1 MFKELILRIK
11 KHQFLF
17 EELVKRDFKK
27 KYKRTILGML
37 WSVLSPLLQLI
48 VMSIVFTKFFGRGME
63 HYTIYLFTGNLL
75 FSFFKESTVNG
86 MHSLM
91 QNAGIIKKI
100 NLPKY
105 IFLLSKEVS
114 SCINFGL
121 TLIIYFLF
129 VIIDGVPITWKF
141 ILLLYPILFMLLFNI
156 GFGFIL
162 SALFVLF

>member
-1 MFKELILRIK
+1 MKALILRLK

-27 KYKRTILGML
+27 KYKRTVLGML
-37 WSVLSPLLQLI
+37 WSVLSPLLQLL
-48 VMSIVFTKFFGRGME
+48 VMSVVFTKFFGRNME

-105 IFLLSKEVS
+105 FSSVERGIILYQFRTDTDHLLPVCSDRWCADYMAFYSAAISHCIFAV
-114 SCINFGL
+114 
-121 TLIIYFLF
+121 
-129 VIIDGVPITWKF
+129 V
-141 ILLLYPILFMLLFNI
+141 
-156 GFGFIL
+156 
-162 SALFVLF
+162 

>member
-37 WSVLSPLLQLI
+37 WSILSPLLQLI

-105 IFLLSKEVS
+105 IFLLS
-114 SCINFGL
+114 
-121 TLIIYFLF
+121 
-129 VIIDGVPITWKF
+129 
-141 ILLLYPILFMLLFNI
+141 
-156 GFGFIL
+156 
-162 SALFVLF
+162 